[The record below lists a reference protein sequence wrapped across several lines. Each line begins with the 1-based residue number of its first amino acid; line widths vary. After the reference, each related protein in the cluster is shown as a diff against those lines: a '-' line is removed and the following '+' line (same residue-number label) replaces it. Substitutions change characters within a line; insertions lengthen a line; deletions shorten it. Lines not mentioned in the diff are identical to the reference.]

1 MTRVSRQQYR
11 KRRTL
16 MDYGIDSGGS
26 NYRVEAQDT
35 DGHQLGYYVGQPVNH
50 YNFAK
55 EEWQNRI
62 NENIDACLAQFGGQ
76 RKVSALDLRYWY

>member
-1 MTRVSRQQYR
+1 
-11 KRRTL
+11 
-16 MDYGIDSGGS
+16 MDYVLGIDSGGT

-76 RKVSALDLRYWY
+76 RSKVKSAGSAVPPVLTAMPTR

>member
-1 MTRVSRQQYR
+1 
-11 KRRTL
+11 
-16 MDYGIDSGGS
+16 MDYVLGIDSGGT

-55 EEWQNRI
+55 EE
-62 NENIDACLAQFGGQ
+62 
-76 RKVSALDLRYWY
+76 